1 MILVGLSGCVAQG
14 ASGGAGAPMESEYA
28 LGKKLVQEVF
38 SVYRNY
44 SRDSFDVIVSRDFN
58 PIRSEYVNAVERG
71 FYGAQQLDLY
81 PIVDSVV
88 TNRDLMSVSFRWEK
102 KRSLIPAGISGI
114 LPDMPNMYSGTK
126 AVNGVSTAWTVMTR
140 FREVKRGS
148 GRGRFLGTLSKVAI
162 LFFNLKKIMNG
173 K

>member
-1 MILVGLSGCVAQG
+1 MLSLNLSVNFRRLAPAIFLSAVMILVGLSGCVAQG
-14 ASGGAGAPMESEYA
+14 ALGSTGAPKESEYA

-44 SRDSFDVIVSRDFN
+44 SRDSFDAIVSRDFN

-102 KRSLIPAGISGI
+102 KVVSYSSGNHQNLTGRAEYVFRDEGGQWRLYRVDGDDPLSRS
-114 LPDMPNMYSGTK
+114 
-126 AVNGVSTAWTVMTR
+126 
-140 FREVKRGS
+140 
-148 GRGRFLGTLSKVAI
+148 
-162 LFFNLKKIMNG
+162 
-173 K
+173 

>member
-1 MILVGLSGCVAQG
+1 MLSPNLSVNFRRLAPAIFLSAVMILVGLSGCVAQG
-14 ASGGAGAPMESEYA
+14 ASGGAGAPKESEYA

-44 SRDSFDVIVSRDFN
+44 SRDSFDAIVSRDFN

-102 KRSLIPAGISGI
+102 KVVSYSSGNHQN
-114 LPDMPNMYSGTK
+114 LT
-126 AVNGVSTAWTVMTR
+126 
-140 FREVKRGS
+140 
-148 GRGRFLGTLSKVAI
+148 GRAEYV
-162 LFFNLKKIMNG
+162 
-173 K
+173 